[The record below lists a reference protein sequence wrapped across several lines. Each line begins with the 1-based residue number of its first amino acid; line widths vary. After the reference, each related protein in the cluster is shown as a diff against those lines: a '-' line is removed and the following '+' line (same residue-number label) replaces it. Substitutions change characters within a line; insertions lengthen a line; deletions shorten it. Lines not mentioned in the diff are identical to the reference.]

1 MDNNVLAIET
11 VEESNEILSNSKIA
25 IIFYDIIKR
34 FFDFFVSLLALVLF
48 SPIFLIVSILIKL
61 DSKGPVMIKQERIG
75 KNGKN
80 FTLYKFRTM
89 VVGADDILKEIMS
102 TDNEL
107 SREYA
112 MNKKM
117 RNDPRV
123 TKIGKIL
130 RKTSIDELPQFLNVL
145 KNDMS
150 IVGNRPYLPRELED
164 MGDYYNYIILTKP
177 GITGYWQTNG
187 RSGITF
193 TERLRLEKYYS
204 LNRSLKLDINI
215 AFKTIM
221 VLVKRSGAE

>member
-11 VEESNEILSNSKIA
+11 VEESNEILSNSKIE

-34 FFDFFVSLLALVLF
+34 FFDFLISLLALVLF

-89 VVGADDILKEIMS
+89 VVGADDVLKEIMS

-150 IVGNRPYLPRELED
+150 IVGNRPYLPREFED
-164 MGDYYNYIILTKP
+164 MGFYYNYIIKTKP
-177 GITGYWQTNG
+177 GITGYWQTSG
-187 RSGITF
+187 RSNVTF
-193 TERLRLEKYYS
+193 QERLVLEKYYS
-204 LNRSLKLDINI
+204 LNRSLKLDIKI
-215 AFKTIM
+215 IFKTFL
-221 VLVKRSGAE
+221 VLIGKNGAE

>member
-1 MDNNVLAIET
+1 MDNNMLALEAIE
-11 VEESNEILSNSKIA
+11 ESENTISSSKIS
-25 IIFYDIIKR
+25 IIFYEIVKR
-34 FFDFFVSLLALVLF
+34 FFDFFVSFITLIIV
-48 SPIFLIVSILIKL
+48 SPIFLIISILIKL

-112 MNKKM
+112 LMKKM
-117 RNDPRV
+117 TNDPRV

-130 RKTSIDELPQFLNVL
+130 RKTSLDELPQFINVL

-150 IVGNRPYLPRELED
+150 IVGNRPYLPREFED
-164 MGDYYNYIILTKP
+164 MGNYYNYIILTKP

-204 LNRSLKLDINI
+204 LNRCLKLDLNI
-215 AFKTIM
+215 IFKTFI
-221 VLVKRSGAE
+221 VLIKRSGAE